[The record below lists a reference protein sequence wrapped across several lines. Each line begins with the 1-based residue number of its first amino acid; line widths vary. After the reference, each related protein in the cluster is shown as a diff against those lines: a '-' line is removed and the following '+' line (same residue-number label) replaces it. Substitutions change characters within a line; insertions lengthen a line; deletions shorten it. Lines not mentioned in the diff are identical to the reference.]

1 MSCIKKKLQDDMEE
15 LVLTETIGRR
25 NFYKGRATFKMLRR
39 ESGFKDKEDIEASI

>member
-15 LVLTETIGRR
+15 LVLTETMGRR
-25 NFYKGRATFKMLRR
+25 NFFKGCATFNMLHM